1 VILGGLCALAFFVE
15 NAWQSWGAVHLESDL
30 GASPALGA
38 LAPALFAGAAALSRL
53 GAHGLAGRVSEL
65 VLLRAGA
72 LLGATGTLLGA
83 LATGAAPALAGVAM
97 AGAGISICAPVLFS
111 IAGRSADHAVRGA
124 AVSIVTTIA
133 YLGFL
138 VGPAAVGLLAGATAL
153 GTSLAAVAG
162 VALVLAILAPRAPPG
177 RGRLGRQAAARPLQ
191 EARGLADQ
199 ELWMIRLAWWGVVA
213 NAFATRSG
221 DAPNGG
227 RFVARERGPAF
238 WLALWALAIAA
249 EFGALVPVFFPGDE
263 QVEAVQ
269 VVYRLIGGSFAA
281 CGLIAWRRRPDSRS
295 GLLMAAAGGGFFVSA
310 LLSQFDPPV
319 AQTAGLVLT
328 ELWAPFFA
336 ALLLTLLT
344 GGRFEATID
353 RVLVAGFVLALWILQ
368 VVWLLFY
375 EQDGNLL
382 AIFPNA
388 GIADAVD
395 KSQRSLAGVV
405 CVALAAV
412 VALRWRAAS
421 RPRRRALLPSVAG
434 SAALLL
440 FAALLTNDLV
450 TGSRSQV
457 VLWAAVI
464 SLVSVPAAFLVGLL
478 RSRLAR
484 GGLADLFRDL
494 KTTRGGDLQGALA
507 RTLGDPSLVV
517 AYRLPGSL
525 GYADADGRPVLV
537 PPVAADRSTATVESD
552 GAELAALVYDA
563 SLDDDPE
570 LVEAVRAAAGMALEN
585 ERLQAETQARL
596 AEVHASR
603 ERIVAAGD
611 AERRRLERNLHDGA
625 QQRLVA
631 LSLQLRLLQG
641 RVGDDPSAQ
650 ELVSTASDQ
659 LAESLSELREL
670 ARGIHPA
677 VLNHGL
683 AAALESL
690 AARSPVPTT
699 VSYEA
704 DDRLPEPV
712 ALAAYFVA
720 SEALTNVAK
729 YAQASAVTVRVSQHA
744 GSAVIEI
751 ADDGVGGAD
760 EAGGSGLRG
769 LADRV
774 AALDG
779 RLRVVSPAGA
789 GTVVTAELPC
799 G

>member
-1 VILGGLCALAFFVE
+1 
-15 NAWQSWGAVHLESDL
+15 
-30 GASPALGA
+30 
-38 LAPALFAGAAALSRL
+38 
-53 GAHGLAGRVSEL
+53 
-65 VLLRAGA
+65 
-72 LLGATGTLLGA
+72 
-83 LATGAAPALAGVAM
+83 
-97 AGAGISICAPVLFS
+97 
-111 IAGRSADHAVRGA
+111 
-124 AVSIVTTIA
+124 
-133 YLGFL
+133 
-138 VGPAAVGLLAGATAL
+138 
-153 GTSLAAVAG
+153 
-162 VALVLAILAPRAPPG
+162 
-177 RGRLGRQAAARPLQ
+177 
-191 EARGLADQ
+191 
-199 ELWMIRLAWWGVVA
+199 MIRLAPWDVVA
-213 NAFATRSG
+213 NAFATRPD
-221 DAPNGG
+221 DARAKPTL
-227 RFVARERGPAF
+227 FASRERGLGF
-238 WLALWALAIAA
+238 WLVLWAVVIAA
-249 EFGALVPVFFPGDE
+249 EFGALVPVIFPGDE
-263 QVEAVQ
+263 HVEAVQ

-295 GLLMAAAGGGFFVSA
+295 GLLMTVAGAGFFVSA
-310 LLSQFDPPV
+310 LISQFDPPI
-319 AQTAGLVLT
+319 AQTAGMVLT

-344 GGRFEATID
+344 GGRFESRVD
-353 RVLVAGFVLALWILQ
+353 RVLVAGFVLPLWILQ

-382 AIFPNA
+382 AVFPNA

-395 KSQRSLAGVV
+395 KSQRTLAGLV
-405 CVALAAV
+405 CVALAVV

-434 SAALLL
+434 SVALLL

-457 VLWAAVI
+457 VLWAAVL

-484 GGLADLFRDL
+484 GGLADLFRGL

-507 RTLGDPSLVV
+507 KTLGDPSLVV

-537 PPVAADRSTATVESD
+537 PPVAADRSAATVESEGTD
-552 GAELAALVYDA
+552 LAALVYDA

-585 ERLQAETQARL
+585 QRLQAEAQSQL
-596 AEVHASR
+596 AEVQASR

-631 LSLQLRLLQG
+631 LSLQLRLLES

-659 LAESLSELREL
+659 LAESLAELREL

-683 AAALESL
+683 EAALDSL
-690 AARSPVPTT
+690 ASRSPVATT

-704 DDRLPEPV
+704 AAPLPEPV
-712 ALAAYFVA
+712 ELAAYFVA

-729 YAQASAVTVRVSQHA
+729 YAEATLVTVRVSHA
-744 GSAVIEI
+744 GPRAVIEI
-751 ADDGVGGAD
+751 ADDGIGGAD
-760 EAGGSGLRG
+760 AAGGSGLRG

-774 AALDG
+774 EALDG
-779 RLRVVSPAGA
+779 RLRVVSPPGA
-789 GTVVTAELPC
+789 GTVITAELPC
-799 G
+799 AS

>member
-1 VILGGLCALAFFVE
+1 
-15 NAWQSWGAVHLESDL
+15 
-30 GASPALGA
+30 
-38 LAPALFAGAAALSRL
+38 
-53 GAHGLAGRVSEL
+53 
-65 VLLRAGA
+65 
-72 LLGATGTLLGA
+72 
-83 LATGAAPALAGVAM
+83 
-97 AGAGISICAPVLFS
+97 
-111 IAGRSADHAVRGA
+111 
-124 AVSIVTTIA
+124 
-133 YLGFL
+133 
-138 VGPAAVGLLAGATAL
+138 
-153 GTSLAAVAG
+153 
-162 VALVLAILAPRAPPG
+162 
-177 RGRLGRQAAARPLQ
+177 
-191 EARGLADQ
+191 
-199 ELWMIRLAWWGVVA
+199 MIRLARWDVGA
-213 NAFATRSG
+213 RPLATTPAG
-221 DAPNGG
+221 AGAMG
-227 RFVARERGPAF
+227 RFAAPERRRGF
-238 WLALWALAIAA
+238 WLALWAAVVAA
-249 EFGALVPVFFPGDE
+249 EFGSLVPVIFPGDE

-269 VVYRLIGGSFAA
+269 VVYRLVGGSFAA
-281 CGLIAWRRRPDSRS
+281 CGLFAWRRRPDSRS
-295 GLLMAAAGGGFFVSA
+295 GMLMAMAGLGFFVSA
-310 LLSQFDPPV
+310 LVSQIHAAL

-344 GGRFEATID
+344 GGRLESTVD
-353 RVLVAGFVLALWILQ
+353 RVLVAGFVLPLWILQ

-382 AIFPNA
+382 AIFPDA

-395 KSQRSLAGVV
+395 KSQRSLAGLV
-405 CVALAAV
+405 CVALAVV

-434 SAALLL
+434 SAALLF

-457 VLWAAVI
+457 VLWAAVV

-494 KTTRGGDLQGALA
+494 NTTRGGTLQAALA
-507 RTLGDPSLVV
+507 RTLGDPGLVV
-517 AYRLPGSL
+517 AYRLPESL

-537 PPVAADRSTATVESD
+537 PPVSPDRATARVESE
-552 GAELAALVYDA
+552 GREIATLVYDA

-570 LVEAVRAAAGMALEN
+570 LVDAVRAAAGIALEN
-585 ERLQAETQARL
+585 DRLHAEAQARL
-596 AEVHASR
+596 AEVQASR

-641 RVGDDPSAQ
+641 RIRADDPSAAH
-650 ELVSTASDQ
+650 ELASTASEQ
-659 LAESLSELREL
+659 LAQSLEELREL

-677 VLNHGL
+677 VLDHGL
-683 AAALESL
+683 GAALESL
-690 AARSPVPTT
+690 AARSTVPTT

-704 DDRLPEPV
+704 SSPLPEPV

-720 SEALTNVAK
+720 SEALANVAK
-729 YAQASAVTVRVSQHA
+729 YAEATAVTVRVSH
-744 GSAVIEI
+744 GEGRAVIEI
-751 ADDGVGGAD
+751 SDDGLGGAD

-789 GTVVTAELPC
+789 GTVVTAEIPC
-799 G
+799 A